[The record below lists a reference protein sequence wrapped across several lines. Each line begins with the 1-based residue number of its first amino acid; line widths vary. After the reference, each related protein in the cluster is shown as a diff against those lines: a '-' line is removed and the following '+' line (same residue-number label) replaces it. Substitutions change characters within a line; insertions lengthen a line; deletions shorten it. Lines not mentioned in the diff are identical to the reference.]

1 VNALQIRDVVAA
13 VFVSLMLVF
22 MSVELQGR
30 VGLGLD
36 DEGFLWYG
44 VQKLIEGDVP
54 LRDFQSYDPGRYLWG
69 GLSGSVFGEGI
80 LGLRAGVAVFQF
92 LGLACGLFVLCRMT
106 SSIPAIFA
114 AALLLL
120 LWMFPRHKL
129 FEPSIAMGAVF
140 FGTLLLKSPTIVRH
154 LLAGIFVGIAAF
166 FGRNHGL
173 YCLAGLGGMAFFLFL
188 RNGFNAS
195 MRRILSLGL
204 GILLGLSPFA
214 AMMYLFP
221 DFGTALAESL
231 SFHFATG
238 SVNLSLPVPWP
249 WLVDLTGIKEG
260 VTFRLLAHGILLVG
274 IPIFYF
280 AVLLKGFV
288 SKGTD
293 MGRMAPLVSSA
304 FVGIPYLHH
313 AFARADLSHL
323 AQAIHPFLIG
333 VLCLPVFAKGRLSKL
348 GSYLAL
354 AVVAVLTLGSAVTV
368 SPAYEKWISKPEPYA
383 RIKVQGD
390 DLWVPR
396 ATADLVNGLFSME
409 RRYFSQGGEVMAAPH
424 LPGAYALLGR
434 KAPVWQTYFFFP
446 ETEERQKDMIQDMDR
461 KGVRWLILG
470 SGTLDGRED
479 LRFRNTHPLVWRHI
493 MDAFEPVPGETLP
506 GGYQLFR
513 RRVL

>member
-1 VNALQIRDVVAA
+1 MNALRIKDVVAA
-13 VFVSLMLVF
+13 VFVSLALVLV
-22 MSVELQGR
+22 SLALQGR

-44 VQKLIEGDVP
+44 VQRLIEGDVP

-69 GLSGSVFGEGI
+69 WLSGSVFGEGI
-80 LGLRAGVAVFQF
+80 LGLRAGVAVFQL
-92 LGLACGLFVLCRMT
+92 LGLACGLLVLCRMT
-106 SSIPAIFA
+106 SSMPGIFA
-114 AALLLL
+114 CALLLL

-140 FGTLLLKSPTIVRH
+140 FGTLLLKSPTLVRH

-195 MRRILSLGL
+195 KGRILSLGL

-221 DFGTALAESL
+221 GFGTALAESL

-238 SVNLSLPVPWP
+238 SVNLSIPVPWP
-249 WLVDLTGIKEG
+249 WTMDWASLGGEAG
-260 VTFRLLAHGILLVG
+260 VRLLFQGILSVG
-274 IPIFYF
+274 IPIFYC
-280 AVLLKGFV
+280 AVLLKVFV
-288 SKGTD
+288 SKTMD
-293 MGRMAPLVSSA
+293 MGRMAPIISSS
-304 FVGIPYLHH
+304 FIGIAYLHH

-333 VLCLPVFAKGRLSKL
+333 VMCLPVLAKGRVSKL
-348 GSYLAL
+348 GCFLAL
-354 AVVAVLTLGSAVTV
+354 AVVAVLTLGSAVTI
-368 SPAYEKWISKPEPYA
+368 SPAYEKWKSKSEPYA
-383 RIKVQGD
+383 RVKVQGD

-396 ATADLVNGLFSME
+396 ATADLVDGLFSME
-409 RRYFSQGGEVMAAPH
+409 RRYFSLGGEVMAAPH

-446 ETEERQKDMIQDMDR
+446 ETEERQKDMIGNMDG
-461 KGVRWLILG
+461 KSVRWVILG
-470 SGTLDGRED
+470 SGTIDGRED

-493 MDAFEPVPGETLP
+493 MDAFEPVQGETLP
-506 GGYQLFR
+506 GGYQLYR
-513 RRVL
+513 RRG